1 MKETQPVG
9 RSVKEVGILT
19 RHIYPNYGSLL
30 QTHALA
36 TAVTEVGGKS
46 CVIDYVPPADRPW
59 RLAASSLQE
68 SRMRNSFPKRAAY
81 LAIQT
86 PNMAGMSLR
95 FRTAQRRLLN
105 LTRTYSTGNDVARAA
120 EVLDLVLAGSDQ
132 IWNTIHGDLDPVYF
146 LDGIP
151 SYKRFSYAASFGT
164 DAPSKSNRDR
174 VTSWLQE
181 FGEVSVRERSAH
193 AALGAAGIQS
203 RVDVDPVLL
212 HDRNFWSEFAEQS
225 PAAKTKYILVYQ
237 LHNTPDFDRRLRII
251 EKRLRLPVRR
261 ITPDAKM
268 FVSKRAS
275 DYLSSPERFVGLFRD
290 AEAVVTD
297 SFHGTVFSLVFGRPL
312 YALLPERN
320 TTRNTDLLQSVGIA
334 RLASAAGNDPT
345 DDPAYDADAVAAK
358 LRTLADDSRRYL
370 GALIARS
377 DAL

>member
-1 MKETQPVG
+1 MKKTQPSG
-9 RSVKEVGILT
+9 DSVKEVGILT

-36 TAVTEVGGKS
+36 TAVTASGGRS

-68 SRMRNSFPKRAAY
+68 SRMRSSLAKRAAY

-86 PNMAGMSLR
+86 PNLAGMSLR
-95 FRTAQRRLLN
+95 FRGAQRRLLN
-105 LTRTYSTGNDVARAA
+105 LTRTYSTGNDVARAS
-120 EVLDLVLAGSDQ
+120 EGLDLVLAGSDQ

-151 SYKRFSYAASFGT
+151 SRKRFSYAASFGT
-164 DAPSKSNRDR
+164 EAPANSNRAR
-174 VTSWLQE
+174 VTSWLQK
-181 FGEVSVRERSAH
+181 FGEVSVRERSAQ
-193 AALGAAGIQS
+193 ASLATAGIRA

-212 HDRNFWSEFAEQS
+212 HDRTFWSQFAERT
-225 PAAKTKYILVYQ
+225 PAADGKYILVYQ

-251 EKRLRLPVRR
+251 EDRHRLPVRR

-275 DYLSSPERFVGLFRD
+275 DYLASPERFVGLFRD

-297 SFHGTVFSLVFGRPL
+297 SFHGTAFSLVFGRPL

-320 TTRNTDLLQSVGIA
+320 TTRNTDLLESVGIV
-334 RLASAAGNDPT
+334 RLASVAGNDPT
-345 DDPAYDADAVAAK
+345 YDPTYDADAVAAE
-358 LRTLADDSRRYL
+358 LRALADDSWRYL
-370 GALIARS
+370 EALTARS

>member
-1 MKETQPVG
+1 MG
-9 RSVKEVGILT
+9 GSVKEVGILT

-68 SRMRNSFPKRAAY
+68 SRMRNSFAKRAAY

-86 PNMAGMSLR
+86 PNMATMSLR

-120 EVLDLVLAGSDQ
+120 ESLDLVLAGSDQ

-151 SYKRFSYAASFGT
+151 SHKRFSYAASFGT
-164 DAPSKSNRDR
+164 AEPSKSNRDR
-174 VTSWLQE
+174 VASWLQE

-193 AALGAAGIQS
+193 AALGAAGIRS

-212 HDRNFWSEFAEQS
+212 HDRTFWSEFAGKS
-225 PAAKTKYILVYQ
+225 PAAKTKYLLVYQ
-237 LHNTPDFDRRLRII
+237 LHNTPDFDRRLSII

-297 SFHGTVFSLVFGRPL
+297 SFHGTAFSLVFGRPL
-312 YALLPERN
+312 HALLPERN
-320 TTRNTDLLQSVGIA
+320 TTRNTDLLKSVGIA

-345 DDPAYDADAVAAK
+345 DDPTYDADAVAAE
-358 LRTLADDSRRYL
+358 LRSLANDSRRYL
-370 GALIARS
+370 DALIARS